1 MRLHSA
7 FFGACLV
14 ISAPFASLRGQAV
27 PVDTHVQVGTLAN
40 GLRYYIRENRRPVG
54 RAELRL
60 AINAGSVL
68 EDDDQRGLAHF
79 VEHMAF
85 NGTRNF
91 PKQDLVNFLERI
103 GMRFGPDVNAYTS
116 FDETVYMITV
126 PTDSIALL
134 RQGLRILGDWAQGVT
149 FDSTEVEKERGVV
162 VEEWRGGRGAGMRL
176 LMQTLPTTLK
186 GSKYAERLPIG
197 TKESLEGFNH
207 ASLRRFYHDWYRPDL
222 TAIVA
227 VGDFDKAQVEAWIKE
242 QFSRIPRSARPRPR
256 PAVTV
261 PDHRETL
268 VAIATDPEET
278 NSSVSVVYK
287 LQPIT
292 RGTEAVERQI
302 MIERLYSAILN
313 RRFNEAVQRPNPPFI
328 GAGSGR
334 GELVRAKGAYFLNAA
349 PRDDAVATALEAM
362 LTEAERISRYGA
374 TAPELE
380 RIKADMLRSYER
392 AYAERDKSESDNYA
406 SEYVRAF
413 LEGEPI
419 PGIAWEYAFAQRIIP
434 TITLAEINAL
444 PRRLMGAENRVVT
457 VTAPDRTAV
466 PLPTADRLRAILN
479 AAESQTIAAY
489 VDSASTDPL
498 LKAVPAAAA
507 IVRQDSIRGL
517 GVTDWTLGNGV
528 RVLLKPTD
536 FKADQVILSAFSPG
550 GASLAP
556 DSIYLSAAF
565 ASSLAT
571 LGGVG
576 TFSAVNLQKQLAGKA
591 VGVSPSIAGYEEGFS
606 GSASPK
612 DLETLFQLV
621 YLYAT
626 APRPDSLAFASA
638 VQRLKSMLANQGADP
653 DAVFSDTVQV
663 TMSQGHPRRRPLS
676 AARVDE
682 LRLETAIRFYRERF
696 ADASDFT
703 FVIVGAFTL
712 DSIRPLVQ
720 RYLGGLPATGRRES
734 WKDEGIRPPSGVVRR
749 VVRKGLEPK
758 ANTLLMFTGPIDY
771 SRENLRTMGALGD
784 VLEIRLR
791 ERLRED
797 LGGTY
802 GVNAG
807 GSVSNRPTAAYN
819 FTVNFGSSPDR
830 ADELTRVVFEEIEA
844 LKRSGPSA
852 TDVDK
857 VKEQLRREYETN
869 QRRNEYWV
877 GTIAGSLSA
886 GLDPRDVLGYEAFVA
901 GLTAPRLQSLA
912 RQVFNTGNYAH
923 FTLLPETPT
932 P

>member
-1 MRLHSA
+1 
-7 FFGACLV
+7 
-14 ISAPFASLRGQAV
+14 
-27 PVDTHVQVGTLAN
+27 
-40 GLRYYIRENRRPVG
+40 
-54 RAELRL
+54 
-60 AINAGSVL
+60 
-68 EDDDQRGLAHF
+68 
-79 VEHMAF
+79 
-85 NGTRNF
+85 
-91 PKQDLVNFLERI
+91 
-103 GMRFGPDVNAYTS
+103 
-116 FDETVYMITV
+116 
-126 PTDSIALL
+126 
-134 RQGLRILGDWAQGVT
+134 
-149 FDSTEVEKERGVV
+149 
-162 VEEWRGGRGAGMRL
+162 
-176 LMQTLPTTLK
+176 
-186 GSKYAERLPIG
+186 
-197 TKESLEGFNH
+197 
-207 ASLRRFYHDWYRPDL
+207 
-222 TAIVA
+222 
-227 VGDFDKAQVEAWIKE
+227 
-242 QFSRIPRSARPRPR
+242 
-256 PAVTV
+256 
-261 PDHRETL
+261 
-268 VAIATDPEET
+268 
-278 NSSVSVVYK
+278 
-287 LQPIT
+287 
-292 RGTEAVERQI
+292 
-302 MIERLYSAILN
+302 
-313 RRFNEAVQRPNPPFI
+313 
-328 GAGSGR
+328 
-334 GELVRAKGAYFLNAA
+334 
-349 PRDDAVATALEAM
+349 
-362 LTEAERISRYGA
+362 
-374 TAPELE
+374 
-380 RIKADMLRSYER
+380 
-392 AYAERDKSESDNYA
+392 
-406 SEYVRAF
+406 
-413 LEGEPI
+413 
-419 PGIAWEYAFAQRIIP
+419 
-434 TITLAEINAL
+434 
-444 PRRLMGAENRVVT
+444 MGAENRVVT